1 MLDLSSTKTRC
12 GWRKTKYR
20 QVTRP
25 QVSGFRH
32 ILTLDCVATKF
43 RRVCLSEDGKYRGC
57 SGYVRL
63 YTFLFRYFRLYVAEC
78 FSIVPNI
85 AGAQCQFKSRGRTR
99 GRWRLPGVVT
109 SQRKSLSFSAM
120 FVIMFIF
127 WYSVFQLP
135 SMWGVELIWRSER
148 RNLLIAG
155 LELRSFDFVIWSN
168 WTEIAASMGFHR
180 PQVVVFNYFRF
191 FPINLLRN
199 IMEECQNV
207 RPYRYFADIHV
218 GQRAS

>member
-1 MLDLSSTKTRC
+1 MHAR
-12 GWRKTKYR
+12 
-20 QVTRP
+20 
-25 QVSGFRH
+25 
-32 ILTLDCVATKF
+32 
-43 RRVCLSEDGKYRGC
+43 
-57 SGYVRL
+57 
-63 YTFLFRYFRLYVAEC
+63 
-78 FSIVPNI
+78 
-85 AGAQCQFKSRGRTR
+85 
-99 GRWRLPGVVT
+99 
-109 SQRKSLSFSAM
+109 LSFSAM

-168 WTEIAASMGFHR
+168 WTEIAASMGLHR

-191 FPINLLRN
+191 FPINLLWN

-207 RPYRYFADIHV
+207 RPYRYFADVHV
-218 GQRAS
+218 GQTRQLGNYVGRSLTNHNMFHFEKLALDSDQCYVFAGFLKRNQRQLETRSNSPIIRLGRIDPLSSALNRW

>member
-135 SMWGVELIWRSER
+135 SMWGVINLKVWTSQFTYSRFGVAILRF
-148 RNLLIAG
+148 RNLIELNRDCCINGISSAPGCG
-155 LELRSFDFVIWSN
+155 LY
-168 WTEIAASMGFHR
+168 
-180 PQVVVFNYFRF
+180 YFRF

>member
-1 MLDLSSTKTRC
+1 MSQQSFGEFAFQKTVST
-12 GWRKTKYR
+12 GA
-20 QVTRP
+20 V
-25 QVSGFRH
+25 
-32 ILTLDCVATKF
+32 VATLGCTPFFSGIFVFTWLNVSQLCQKSLVHNVSSLLEVE
-43 RRVCLSEDGKYRGC
+43 REEDGVCR
-57 SGYVRL
+57 
-63 YTFLFRYFRLYVAEC
+63 
-78 FSIVPNI
+78 
-85 AGAQCQFKSRGRTR
+85 
-99 GRWRLPGVVT
+99 GVVT
-109 SQRKSLSFSAM
+109 SQRKMHARLSFSAM

-127 WYSVFQLP
+127 WYSVFKLP

-168 WTEIAASMGFHR
+168 WTEIAASMGLHR